1 MISCG
6 CWYHRSIDIDAS
18 LDSISTLQASLFHYS
33 FLFPGF
39 MLVQKLL
46 LLHHS
51 FTVWGLFLSSDN
63 SCMFFHVV
71 SIWVS
76 FRFSTPQPHNNS
88 GRWTVYSQF
97 PLCQCMW
104 VCVSCPVMTWLPQV
118 YSCSRSM
125 YKCFHFH
132 RQTFCFRLS
141 LCIWPLINVL
151 EDITII
157 IQGYILQSVAGFRIA
172 IIIVPKHLQL
182 FFFQL
187 QKWLKLS
194 AAHFT
199 EPRKSSK
206 YVNI

>member
-1 MISCG
+1 MVSCG

-51 FTVWGLFLSSDN
+51 STVWGLFLSSDN

-88 GRWTVYSQF
+88 VMVNCLLSIPSLSVY
-97 PLCQCMW
+97 
-104 VCVSCPVMTWLPQV
+104 V
-118 YSCSRSM
+118 
-125 YKCFHFH
+125 
-132 RQTFCFRLS
+132 S
-141 LCIWPLINVL
+141 LCFMPCYDLASPGVFL
-151 EDITII
+151 
-157 IQGYILQSVAGFRIA
+157 LQIHV
-172 IIIVPKHLQL
+172 
-182 FFFQL
+182 
-187 QKWLKLS
+187 
-194 AAHFT
+194 
-199 EPRKSSK
+199 
-206 YVNI
+206 